1 MKSAT
6 WKVRISLFLAVG
18 LLVFAGACSGVRPV
32 TEQTQASGQAQIE
45 CPLPDGVEA
54 PAGPSVT
61 AQQVED
67 GSASLTEFALAVR
80 DQFVSESRGK
90 TTSEQWAYVGCLFRQ
105 EGSPW
110 HFGST
115 YLVELSLDGR
125 VFLHTKDM
133 ALSGRQLNPAVYGA
147 ILHALGIDP
156 TSLTDPAAAI
166 AAFVAAAAGDGG
178 PFDAAGVPGASGYA
192 TAYPLAT
199 GPRVLLVGFDLD
211 ASHLVPIS
219 EEALDYGD
227 PPIAASEVVD
237 RATLKAFVTAAG
249 AYVVDLLESG
259 DLAAVSK
266 ARIILRDP
274 SGPWIDGPVYLSIMD
289 RVSRQIMFHGGFPN
303 RFELRRG
310 GISRN
315 VVTGELIVDQLIAAA
330 ESGPEGGFFEYYFD
344 NPDDDSDSA
353 DIPKVGYARVF
364 TAHIPLPDGTAFT
377 TEFIMN
383 SGFYLSAD
391 AHPTS
396 GQTPLACPLPD
407 GIDPPATPQVTAQ
420 QVEDGSASL
429 TDFALAVRDQFVS
442 DPQRITT
449 LEETAHIGCLFRQ
462 EGSPWRSGSTYLVE
476 LTPDGR
482 VFLHAKDM
490 ALSGRQL
497 KPAIYG
503 AILHALGI
511 APAALTDPAAAM
523 TAFAAAAAGDGG
535 PFDAAGVA
543 GASGYATV
551 YGMQNPRVLVVGFDL
566 DDSHLIP
573 ISEEALDYG
582 DPPITASDVVDRAT
596 LKAFVTAAGEYSVRL
611 LESGDLAALSKAR
624 VALRD
629 PNGPWRDGPVYLS
642 VMDHASRQIM
652 FHGGFPDRFE
662 LRRGGISRNVVT
674 GELIV
679 DQLVAAAESGPEG
692 GFFEYYFD
700 NPADDS
706 DSADIP
712 KVGYARVFT
721 ANVPLP
727 DGSSVPFNIIVN
739 SGFYLSTD
747 AHAASGE
754 PQDDCPLIERYVP
767 PVTAQQVEDGSAS
780 LKEFALAV
788 SDQRGRMNINVVCLI
803 RKEGSPWRSGST
815 YLIRLTPDGRVYTHA
830 KDMSLSGRLLNPV
843 IYAAILQALGI
854 DPASL
859 SDPAA
864 ARDAFAAAAAGGGG
878 PFDVPGIAGA
888 SGYATIIHSES
899 GVLQLAGFDLSESH
913 LIPISDEEI
922 DYGDPPI
929 AAGEVVDRETL
940 KAFVT
945 AAGEYFVEVLESG
958 DMAAASRSRIG
969 MRDPNGPWRHGS
981 IYISVMERDSKLI
994 LFHGGFPDRFEY
1006 RKGGISRDA
1015 ATGELV
1021 VDQLIAAAES
1031 GPEGGFW
1038 DYYFDNPDDD
1048 TDSAV
1053 PKVGYARVVTV
1064 NFTLPDGRVHP
1075 IDYIINSG
1083 FYLSTDAQAEA
1094 GQAQDECPL
1103 PEGVELLL
1111 QAPRVTAQQVE
1122 DGSASLTDFALAV
1135 RDNFGSGGRG
1145 AAAVSKA
1152 IYFRCLFRQEG
1163 SPWRSGSTYLVQ
1175 LTLDGRILVH
1185 AKEMALSGRQL
1196 DPAIYGAILHALG
1209 IDPAALT
1216 DPTAAMAALT
1226 TAAAGDGGPFDVPG
1240 IPGASGYASAYTPI
1254 NVVLAGFDL
1263 DESHLVPISEE
1274 ALDYGD
1280 PPITASDVVD
1290 RATLKAFVTAAG
1302 EYVVKLLESGEGLRA
1317 NTKARIVLR
1326 DPNGPW
1332 RDGPV
1337 YVAMMERAS
1346 KLITFHGAFPNRF
1359 ELRRGGISRDIATG
1373 ELVVDQLIAAAESGP
1388 EGGFWDYYFD
1398 NPDDD
1403 TDSAVPKVGYA
1414 RIFTAHIPLA
1424 NGGTLPYEFIV
1435 NSGFYPDAD
1444 AHPASGQTQ
1453 DDCPLPDGVEPPQA
1467 PRVTAQQVEDGSASL
1482 TDFALAVRDNFG
1494 SGGRGAEAVSKAI
1507 YFRCLFRQEGS
1518 PWRSGSTYLVQLTLD
1533 GRILVHAKEMALSGR
1548 QLNPAIYGAILHAL
1562 GIDPAALTDPTAA
1575 MAALTTAAAGDGGP
1589 FDAAGVAGAT
1599 GYASVYTPFNVVLA
1613 GFDLDESHLVP
1624 ISEEALDYGDPPIT
1638 ASDVV
1643 DRATLK
1649 AFVTAAGE
1657 YVVKLL
1663 ESGEGLRANTKA
1675 RIVLRDPNGPWRD
1688 GPVYVAM
1695 MERASKL
1702 ITFHGA
1708 FPNRFELR
1716 RGGISRDI
1724 ATGELVVD
1732 QLIAAA
1738 ESGPE
1743 GGFWDYYFDNPDDD
1757 TDSAV
1762 PKVGYAR
1769 IFTAHIPL
1777 ANGGT
1782 LPYEFI
1788 VNSGFY
1794 PDADAHPA
1802 SGQTQDDCPLPDGVE
1817 PPQAPRVT
1825 AQQVEDGSAS
1835 LTEFAL
1841 AVRDNF
1847 GSGGRGAAAVA
1858 KAIYFRCLFR
1868 QEGSPWRSGS
1878 TYLVQ
1883 LTLDG
1888 RILVHAK
1895 EMALSGR
1902 QLDPAIYGAILH
1914 ALGID
1919 PAALTDPTAA
1929 MAALTTA
1936 AAGDG
1941 GPFDAAGVAG
1951 ATGYAS
1957 VYTPFNV
1964 VLAGFDLDES
1974 HLVPISEEALD
1985 YGDPPI
1991 TASDVVDRATL
2002 KAFVTAAGEYVVKLL
2017 ESGEGL
2023 RANTKARIV
2032 LRDPNGPWRDG
2043 PVYVAMME
2051 RVSKL
2056 ITFHGAFPNRFE
2068 LRRGGISR
2076 DIATGELVVDQ
2087 LIAAAESGPEGGFW
2101 DYYFDNPDDDTDSA
2115 VPKVG
2120 YARIFTAHIPLANGG
2135 TLPYEFIV
2143 NSGFYPSSDAHPASG
2158 QAQLACPLPDGVAPP
2173 AAPPVTAQQVEDGN
2187 ASLTDFALAVR
2198 DQFLSGSQGATT
2210 LEQSAYVGCL
2220 FRQEGSPWRSGSTY
2234 LVELTPDGRVFLHA
2248 KDMALSGRQLDPA
2261 VYGAILHA
2269 MGNRPGRPD
2278 RPGRGHDCLR
2288 RRGSRGRRL
2297 V

>member
-32 TEQTQASGQAQIE
+32 TEQTQASGQTQDD
-45 CPLPDGVEA
+45 CPLPEGVAPPEA
-54 PAGPSVT
+54 PRIT
-61 AQQVED
+61 AQQVEE
-67 GSASLTEFALAVR
+67 GSASLTDFALAVR
-80 DQFVSESRGK
+80 DNFGSGGREAAAIAKAIYFR
-90 TTSEQWAYVGCLFRQ
+90 CLFRQ

-110 HFGST
+110 RSGST
-115 YLVELSLDGR
+115 YLVQLTLDGR
-125 VFLHTKDM
+125 ILVHAKEM
-133 ALSGRQLNPAVYGA
+133 ALSGRQLNPAIYGA

-156 TSLTDPAAAI
+156 ASLTDRAAVR
-166 AAFVAAAAGDGG
+166 AAFTAAAAGDGG
-178 PFDAAGVPGASGYA
+178 IFDVPGIPGASGYA
-192 TAYPLAT
+192 SAYTPINVVLA
-199 GPRVLLVGFDLD
+199 GFDLD
-211 ASHLVPIS
+211 ESHLIPIS

-227 PPIAASEVVD
+227 PPITASDVVD

-249 AYVVDLLESG
+249 EHVVKLLETGEGLS
-259 DLAAVSK
+259 ANTK
-266 ARIILRDP
+266 ARIALRDP
-274 SGPWIDGPVYLSIMD
+274 NGPWRDGPVYVAMMERASKLIT
-289 RVSRQIMFHGGFPN
+289 FHGAFPN
-303 RFELRRG
+303 RFEMRRG
-310 GISRN
+310 GISRDIA
-315 VVTGELIVDQLIAAA
+315 TGELVVDQLIAAA
-330 ESGPEGGFFEYYFD
+330 ESGPEGGFWEYYFD
-344 NPDDDSDSA
+344 NPDDDTDSA
-353 DIPKVGYARVF
+353 VPKVGYARVF
-364 TAHIPLPDGTAFT
+364 TAHIPLANGGTLPY
-377 TEFIMN
+377 EFIVN
-383 SGFYLSAD
+383 SGFYLTSD
-391 AHPTS
+391 THPES
-396 GQTPLACPLPD
+396 GQAQLACPLPE
-407 GIDPPATPQVTAQ
+407 GVEPPPDPHVTAQ

-429 TDFALAVRDQFVS
+429 TDFAMAVRDQFVS

-523 TAFAAAAAGDGG
+523 AAFAAAAAGDGG

-551 YGMQNPRVLVVGFDL
+551 YGMQTPRVLVVGFDL

-582 DPPITASDVVDRAT
+582 DPPIAASDVVDRDT

-864 ARDAFAAAAAGGGG
+864 ARDAFAAAAAGDGG
-878 PFDVPGIAGA
+878 PFDVPGIAGS
-888 SGYATIIHSES
+888 SGYATVIHSES

-1094 GQAQDECPL
+1094 GQAQDDCPL
-1103 PEGVELLL
+1103 PEGVTAPE
-1111 QAPRVTAQQVE
+1111 APRVTAQQVE
-1122 DGSASLTDFALAV
+1122 DGSASLTEFALAV

-1196 DPAIYGAILHALG
+1196 NPAIYGAILHALG

-1388 EGGFWDYYFD
+1388 EGDFWDYYFD

-1435 NSGFYPDAD
+1435 NSGFY
-1444 AHPASGQTQ
+1444 
-1453 DDCPLPDGVEPPQA
+1453 
-1467 PRVTAQQVEDGSASL
+1467 
-1482 TDFALAVRDNFG
+1482 
-1494 SGGRGAEAVSKAI
+1494 
-1507 YFRCLFRQEGS
+1507 
-1518 PWRSGSTYLVQLTLD
+1518 
-1533 GRILVHAKEMALSGR
+1533 
-1548 QLNPAIYGAILHAL
+1548 
-1562 GIDPAALTDPTAA
+1562 
-1575 MAALTTAAAGDGGP
+1575 
-1589 FDAAGVAGAT
+1589 
-1599 GYASVYTPFNVVLA
+1599 
-1613 GFDLDESHLVP
+1613 
-1624 ISEEALDYGDPPIT
+1624 
-1638 ASDVV
+1638 
-1643 DRATLK
+1643 
-1649 AFVTAAGE
+1649 
-1657 YVVKLL
+1657 
-1663 ESGEGLRANTKA
+1663 
-1675 RIVLRDPNGPWRD
+1675 
-1688 GPVYVAM
+1688 
-1695 MERASKL
+1695 
-1702 ITFHGA
+1702 
-1708 FPNRFELR
+1708 
-1716 RGGISRDI
+1716 
-1724 ATGELVVD
+1724 
-1732 QLIAAA
+1732 
-1738 ESGPE
+1738 
-1743 GGFWDYYFDNPDDD
+1743 
-1757 TDSAV
+1757 
-1762 PKVGYAR
+1762 
-1769 IFTAHIPL
+1769 
-1777 ANGGT
+1777 
-1782 LPYEFI
+1782 
-1788 VNSGFY
+1788 
-1794 PDADAHPA
+1794 
-1802 SGQTQDDCPLPDGVE
+1802 
-1817 PPQAPRVT
+1817 
-1825 AQQVEDGSAS
+1825 
-1835 LTEFAL
+1835 
-1841 AVRDNF
+1841 
-1847 GSGGRGAAAVA
+1847 
-1858 KAIYFRCLFR
+1858 
-1868 QEGSPWRSGS
+1868 
-1878 TYLVQ
+1878 
-1883 LTLDG
+1883 
-1888 RILVHAK
+1888 
-1895 EMALSGR
+1895 
-1902 QLDPAIYGAILH
+1902 
-1914 ALGID
+1914 
-1919 PAALTDPTAA
+1919 
-1929 MAALTTA
+1929 
-1936 AAGDG
+1936 
-1941 GPFDAAGVAG
+1941 
-1951 ATGYAS
+1951 
-1957 VYTPFNV
+1957 
-1964 VLAGFDLDES
+1964 
-1974 HLVPISEEALD
+1974 
-1985 YGDPPI
+1985 
-1991 TASDVVDRATL
+1991 
-2002 KAFVTAAGEYVVKLL
+2002 
-2017 ESGEGL
+2017 
-2023 RANTKARIV
+2023 
-2032 LRDPNGPWRDG
+2032 
-2043 PVYVAMME
+2043 
-2051 RVSKL
+2051 
-2056 ITFHGAFPNRFE
+2056 
-2068 LRRGGISR
+2068 
-2076 DIATGELVVDQ
+2076 
-2087 LIAAAESGPEGGFW
+2087 
-2101 DYYFDNPDDDTDSA
+2101 
-2115 VPKVG
+2115 
-2120 YARIFTAHIPLANGG
+2120 
-2135 TLPYEFIV
+2135 
-2143 NSGFYPSSDAHPASG
+2143 
-2158 QAQLACPLPDGVAPP
+2158 
-2173 AAPPVTAQQVEDGN
+2173 
-2187 ASLTDFALAVR
+2187 
-2198 DQFLSGSQGATT
+2198 
-2210 LEQSAYVGCL
+2210 
-2220 FRQEGSPWRSGSTY
+2220 
-2234 LVELTPDGRVFLHA
+2234 LTPE
-2248 KDMALSGRQLDPA
+2248 SE
-2261 VYGAILHA
+2261 
-2269 MGNRPGRPD
+2269 
-2278 RPGRGHDCLR
+2278 
-2288 RRGSRGRRL
+2288 
-2297 V
+2297 